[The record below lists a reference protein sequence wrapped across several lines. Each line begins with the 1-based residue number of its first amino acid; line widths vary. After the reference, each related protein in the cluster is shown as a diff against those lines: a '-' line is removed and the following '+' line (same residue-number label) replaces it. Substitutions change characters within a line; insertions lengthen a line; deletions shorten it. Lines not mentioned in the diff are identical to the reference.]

1 MRTSTSR
8 LRPQVWNASLC
19 AVAFA
24 ALTLGAAPAGAA
36 TTVPGAPTITSA
48 TAGRH
53 SVTVTY
59 SAPSS
64 DGGKPI
70 TDYRVACTSSD
81 GGVSHSRT
89 GHASP
94 TRVAGLTAGKT
105 YTCDVEARNRVGY
118 GPASAESDPVVTF
131 APPPSPTVP
140 GAPTISSARP
150 GLRSV
155 WVAFAAPASDGGARI
170 LEYRVACTSS
180 DGGANR
186 SKTRPSSPIRVA
198 LTASKTYTCNVKAKN
213 RVGFGALS
221 ALSAPFVTLGPPVVT
236 VPGAPTITSAV
247 PGPHNVTVGFTAP
260 ASSGGTPIFEY
271 KATCTSSDGGV
282 ARSDRRARSSIRV
295 GDLTSGKTYTCTVA
309 AKNRK
314 GFGAGSAPSAAV
326 VTLSR

>member
-1 MRTSTSR
+1 MRASTSR
-8 LRPQVWNASLC
+8 LGTQSWYASLC
-19 AVAFA
+19 ALAIAAVA
-24 ALTLGAAPAGAA
+24 LGSAPAGAA

-70 TDYRVACTSSD
+70 T
-81 GGVSHSRT
+81 G
-89 GHASP
+89 
-94 TRVAGLTAGKT
+94 
-105 YTCDVEARNRVGY
+105 
-118 GPASAESDPVVTF
+118 
-131 APPPSPTVP
+131 
-140 GAPTISSARP
+140 
-150 GLRSV
+150 
-155 WVAFAAPASDGGARI
+155 
-170 LEYRVACTSS
+170 YRVACTSS

-186 SKTRPSSPIRVA
+186 SKTRPTSPIRVA
-198 LTASKTYTCNVKAKN
+198 LTASKTYTCDVKAKN
-213 RVGFGALS
+213 RVGFGAPS
-221 ALSAPFVTLGPPVVT
+221 ALSAPFVTLGPPVVM

-247 PGPHNVTVGFTAP
+247 AGTHNVTVAFSAP
-260 ASSGGTPIFEY
+260 AQSGGASIFEY
-271 KATCTSSDGGV
+271 KATCTSSDGGI
-282 ARSDRRARSSIRV
+282 ARSDRRGRSSIRV